1 MCLPENVAIP
11 RGMLIV
17 SAKLGRRE
25 QAQVRSRHGRGE
37 LLKLRK
43 GVYVVAEEFHRL
55 KSWDKFKAQSMAAGL
70 ARPAN
75 VLVGKSAAA
84 IWNLPF
90 GIVPRTVELGGR
102 AGASGAEDKTLKFR
116 ELVDLPGQPI
126 HFLAQPFESARV
138 TSLPQTLL
146 DLARW
151 HDITDGVQAIDHCLH
166 HRQVSRETLELLLQS
181 LAGRHGVSTAA
192 QALQLA
198 HAAAESPRESVL
210 RVRMWQARLPAPH
223 LQAAIYDE
231 RGTPLGRADFFYPQ
245 YSLVVEYDGQG
256 KYQGVFGL
264 SPEQA
269 ALDEMYRQ
277 KEFGNAGLRFV
288 RVTSDTLRDG
298 SWLADL
304 KRALEWGKKH
314 GVPFPEDQWSS
325 EGLAWPRRKRRPNRS
340 Q

>member
-1 MCLPENVAIP
+1 
-11 RGMLIV
+11 MLIV
-17 SAKLGRRE
+17 SAKLDRRE
-25 QAQVRSRHGRGE
+25 QEQIRSRYRRGE
-37 LLKLRK
+37 LLNLRK

-55 KSWDKFKAQSMAAGL
+55 KPWDKFKTRSMAVGI

-84 IWNLPF
+84 IWNIPF
-90 GIVPRTVELGGR
+90 GTVPKTVELGGR
-102 AGASGAEDKTLKFR
+102 AGASGSKDQTLKFR
-116 ELVDLPGQPI
+116 ELADLPGQPL

-138 TSLPQTLL
+138 TSLSQTLL

-151 HDITDGVQAIDHCLH
+151 HDLTDGVQAIDHCLH
-166 HRQVSRETLELLLQS
+166 LRQVSRETLESLLPILS
-181 LAGRHGVSTAA
+181 GRHGTTTAA

-198 HAAAESPRESVL
+198 HAASESPRESVL

-256 KYQGVFGL
+256 KYQGVFGR

-269 ALDEMYRQ
+269 ALDEMHRQ
-277 KEFGNAGLRFV
+277 KEFSNAGLRLV
-288 RVTSDTLRDG
+288 RITADTFRDG

-304 KRALEWGKKH
+304 KRALNWGKKH

-325 EGLAWPRRKRRPNRS
+325 EGLAWARRKRRPNRS